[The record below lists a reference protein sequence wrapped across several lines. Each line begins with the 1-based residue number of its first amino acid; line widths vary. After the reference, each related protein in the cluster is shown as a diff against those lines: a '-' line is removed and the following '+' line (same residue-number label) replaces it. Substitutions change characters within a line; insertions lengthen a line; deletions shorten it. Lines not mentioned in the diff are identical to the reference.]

1 MSDKIA
7 IKVVVAGRTYPLT
20 VSQGEEQRIYQAAD
34 NINKSIKLLKES
46 YAVKDMQDL
55 LAMTA
60 LQLSAKSN
68 NSKTT
73 EQANVSSSESS
84 EELAEVGRQLQN
96 LLQQIEEA

>member
-1 MSDKIA
+1 MSNKIS

-20 VSQGEEQRIYQAAD
+20 VSQGEEERIYKAAD
-34 NINKSIKLLKES
+34 DINKSIKLLKES

-68 NSKTT
+68 TVKTT
-73 EQANVSSSESS
+73 EGTVPSSNQSK
-84 EELAEVGRQLQN
+84 EELEEIGRELQT
-96 LLQQIEEA
+96 LLEQIEQA